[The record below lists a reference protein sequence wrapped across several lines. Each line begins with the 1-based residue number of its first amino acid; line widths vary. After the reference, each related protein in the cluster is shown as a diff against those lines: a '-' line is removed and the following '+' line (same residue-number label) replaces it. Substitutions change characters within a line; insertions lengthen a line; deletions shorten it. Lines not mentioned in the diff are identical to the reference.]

1 MAFIVLVDT
10 VLYIFP
16 YSHNWLNYYHK
27 QFPNSQALA
36 FWALITQYFLGNDY
50 WYTPWIFTN
59 MTNLRNPMI
68 VKQLENDTE
77 PKTTI
82 N

>member
-50 WYTPWIFTN
+50 WYTP
-59 MTNLRNPMI
+59 
-68 VKQLENDTE
+68 
-77 PKTTI
+77 
-82 N
+82 